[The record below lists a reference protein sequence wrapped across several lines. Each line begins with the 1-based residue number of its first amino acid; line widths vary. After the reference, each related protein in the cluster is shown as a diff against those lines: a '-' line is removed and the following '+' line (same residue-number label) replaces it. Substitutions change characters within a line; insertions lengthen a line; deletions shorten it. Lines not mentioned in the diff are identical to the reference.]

1 MKRDKDDWL
10 DQKITEEL
18 LAMADEREKELMEM
32 EELQDIDMPIEKFE
46 DIKREAERRRR
57 KSRRGILRPR
67 TAIIAAALL
76 ALLLGVGVV
85 TVGSREYRPEII
97 EREQGTETTTRIN
110 NTEDA
115 VASAYD
121 EEEVCQEIEEKLG
134 VIAPRLIYKPEGMGL
149 SEYWIDTEMGEA
161 VIKYH
166 EKNSDELQIYISK
179 DVERSSVHFEMDG
192 KKQDS
197 VFIVTTG
204 MEISVY
210 EYIDSSGNECFQSE
224 FNDFNTYYCITG
236 KMELDEYNK
245 ILENLALNNI

>member
-85 TVGSREYRPEII
+85 TVGSREYRPEI
-97 EREQGTETTTRIN
+97 REYESGDGSTTRIEN
-110 NTEDA
+110 SDSVFSE
-115 VASAYD
+115 YD
-121 EEEVCQEIEEKLG
+121 EEAVCREIEEKLG
-134 VIAPRLIYKPEGMGL
+134 VIAPRLGYQPRDMVL
-149 SEYWIDTEMGEA
+149 SEYWIDIDAGEA
-161 VIKYH
+161 TLRYRH
-166 EKNSDELQIYISK
+166 GEDELKIYISK
-179 DVERSSVHFEMDG
+179 NYHDASSNFEMDG
-192 KKQDS
+192 VELKS
-197 VFIVTTG
+197 VEIVTNG
-204 MEISVY
+204 VLAPIY
-210 EYIDSSGNECFQSE
+210 EYVDSTGRKYYQSE
-224 FNDFNTYYCITG
+224 FELYNTYYSIMG
-236 KMELDEYNK
+236 MIEQNVYEK
-245 ILENLALNNI
+245 IIENIAISNV

>member
-85 TVGSREYRPEII
+85 TVGSREYRPEI
-97 EREQGTETTTRIN
+97 REYESGDGSTTRIEN
-110 NTEDA
+110 SDSEFRE
-115 VASAYD
+115 YD

-134 VIAPRLIYKPEGMGL
+134 VIAPRLGYQPKDMVL
-149 SEYWIDTEMGEA
+149 SEYWIDEEVGEA
-161 VIKYH
+161 VIKYRQ
-166 EKNSDELQIYISK
+166 ESNELKIYINKNYYDTSTN
-179 DVERSSVHFEMDG
+179 FEMDG
-192 KKQDS
+192 AEIES
-197 VFIVTTG
+197 VEIVANG
-204 MEISVY
+204 LLVSVY
-210 EYIDSSGNECFQSE
+210 EYMDSKGEQYYQSE
-224 FNDFNTYYCITG
+224 FEIYNTYYSIMG
-236 KMELDEYNK
+236 MIEKNEYNK
-245 ILENLALNNI
+245 ILENIALNNV

>member
-97 EREQGTETTTRIN
+97 EREQGTETTTKIN

-134 VIAPRLIYKPEGMGL
+134 VIAPRLGYQPEGMTL
-149 SEYWIDTEMGEA
+149 YEYWIDVEVGEA
-161 VIKYH
+161 VVKYD
-166 EKNSDELQIYISK
+166 EDIYELQIYISK
-179 DVERSSVHFEMDG
+179 DFDESSIHFEMDG
-192 KKQDS
+192 VKRES
-197 VFIVTTG
+197 VFIVTNG
-204 MEISVY
+204 IEVPIC
-210 EYIDSSGNECFQSE
+210 EYIDSNGNRYFQSE
-224 FNDFNTYYCITG
+224 FEIFNTYYCITG
-236 KMELDEYNK
+236 KMDLEVYSE
-245 ILENLALNNI
+245 IIENLAINNV

>member
-97 EREQGTETTTRIN
+97 EREQGTETTTKIN

-134 VIAPRLIYKPEGMGL
+134 VLAPRLIYRPEGMEL
-149 SEYWIDTEMGEA
+149 VEYWTNVDEGEA
-161 VIKYH
+161 VIKYSYQ
-166 EKNSDELQIYISK
+166 NSELKIYISK
-179 DVERSSVHFEMDG
+179 DFHGSTINSELDG
-192 KKQDS
+192 VRKD
-197 VFIVTTG
+197 VIFIESNG
-204 MEISVY
+204 MEVPVY
-210 EYIDSSGNECFQSE
+210 EYLDSQNSAYYEVSFE
-224 FNDFNTYYCITG
+224 YFNTFYWVTG
-236 KMELDEYNK
+236 MIEIDEFER
-245 ILENLALNNI
+245 IIENIAIKNV

>member
-97 EREQGTETTTRIN
+97 EREQGTETTTKIN

-134 VIAPRLIYKPEGMGL
+134 VLAPRLIYKPQGMEL
-149 SEYWIDTEMGEA
+149 SEYWIDEEVGEA
-161 VIKYH
+161 VIKYRH
-166 EKNSDELQIYISK
+166 ESNELKIYINKNYYDTSAN
-179 DVERSSVHFEMDG
+179 FEMDG
-192 KKQDS
+192 AEIES
-197 VFIVTTG
+197 VEIVANG
-204 MEISVY
+204 LLVSVY
-210 EYIDSSGNECFQSE
+210 EYMDSKGEQYYQSE
-224 FNDFNTYYCITG
+224 FEIYNTYYSIMG
-236 KMELDEYNK
+236 MVEKNEYNK
-245 ILENLALNNI
+245 ILENIALNNV

>member
-85 TVGSREYRPEII
+85 TVGSREYRPEI
-97 EREQGTETTTRIN
+97 REYESGDGSTTRIEN
-110 NTEDA
+110 SDSVFSEYN
-115 VASAYD
+115 

-134 VIAPRLIYKPEGMGL
+134 VIAPRLIYRPEGMEL
-149 SEYWIDTEMGEA
+149 VDYWIDEEVGESA
-161 VIKYH
+161 IRYKH
-166 EKNSDELQIYISK
+166 GDDELKVYISK
-179 DVERSSVHFEMDG
+179 NYRDASSNFEMDG
-192 KKQDS
+192 VKLEP
-197 VFIVTTG
+197 VEMVTNG
-204 MEISVY
+204 ILAPVY
-210 EYIDSSGNECFQSE
+210 EYVDSVGRTYYQSE
-224 FNDFNTYYCITG
+224 FELYNTYYSIMG
-236 KMELDEYNK
+236 MIEQDEYGK
-245 ILENLALNNI
+245 ILENIAINNV

>member
-85 TVGSREYRPEII
+85 TVGSREYRPEI
-97 EREQGTETTTRIN
+97 REYESGDGSTTRIEN
-110 NTEDA
+110 SDSVFSE
-115 VASAYD
+115 YD
-121 EEEVCQEIEEKLG
+121 EEEVCREIEEKLG

-149 SEYWIDTEMGEA
+149 SEYWIDTEMGES
-161 VIKYH
+161 VIEY
-166 EKNSDELQIYISK
+166 EKNGKKLKIYISK
-179 DVERSSVHFEMDG
+179 DYENTSINFRVDDEKVNSVMVIANNIWVPVFKYTDPDG
-192 KKQDS
+192 KD
-197 VFIVTTG
+197 
-204 MEISVY
+204 Y
-210 EYIDSSGNECFQSE
+210 YQSE
-224 FNDFNTYYCITG
+224 FEIFDTYYSLTG
-236 KMELDEYNK
+236 MIEEEEFND
-245 ILENLALNNI
+245 ILENMTINNV

>member
-1 MKRDKDDWL
+1 MLSYQIMLKEKGKVNGNNAADEVGKNMKRDKDDWL

-97 EREQGTETTTRIN
+97 EREQGNETTTRIN

-115 VASAYD
+115 MARAYT
-121 EEEVCQEIEEKLG
+121 EEDVCQEIEEQIG
-134 VIAPRLIYKPEGMGL
+134 VIEQRLGYQQR
-149 SEYWIDTEMGEA
+149 D
-161 VIKYH
+161 
-166 EKNSDELQIYISK
+166 
-179 DVERSSVHFEMDG
+179 
-192 KKQDS
+192 
-197 VFIVTTG
+197 IV
-204 MEISVY
+204 
-210 EYIDSSGNECFQSE
+210 
-224 FNDFNTYYCITG
+224 
-236 KMELDEYNK
+236 L
-245 ILENLALNNI
+245 

>member
-134 VIAPRLIYKPEGMGL
+134 VIAPRLGYQPRDMVL
-149 SEYWIDTEMGEA
+149 SEYWIDIDAGEA
-161 VIKYH
+161 TLRYRH
-166 EKNSDELQIYISK
+166 GEDELKVYISK
-179 DVERSSVHFEMDG
+179 NYHDASSNFEMDG
-192 KKQDS
+192 VELKS
-197 VFIVTTG
+197 VEIVTNG
-204 MEISVY
+204 VLAPIY
-210 EYIDSSGNECFQSE
+210 EYVDSTGRKYYQSE
-224 FNDFNTYYCITG
+224 FELYNTYYSIMG
-236 KMELDEYNK
+236 MIEQNVYEK
-245 ILENLALNNI
+245 IIENIAISNV

>member
-85 TVGSREYRPEII
+85 TVGSREYKPEI
-97 EREQGTETTTRIN
+97 REYESGDGSTTRIEN
-110 NTEDA
+110 SDSEFRE
-115 VASAYD
+115 YD

-134 VIAPRLIYKPEGMGL
+134 VIAPRLGYQPKDMVL
-149 SEYWIDTEMGEA
+149 SEYWIDEEVGEA
-161 VIKYH
+161 VIKYRQ
-166 EKNSDELQIYISK
+166 ESNELKIYINKNYYDTSAN
-179 DVERSSVHFEMDG
+179 FEMDG
-192 KKQDS
+192 AEIES
-197 VFIVTTG
+197 VEIVANG
-204 MEISVY
+204 LLVSVY
-210 EYIDSSGNECFQSE
+210 EYMDSKGEQYYQSE
-224 FNDFNTYYCITG
+224 FEIYNTYYSIMG
-236 KMELDEYNK
+236 MIEKNEYNK
-245 ILENLALNNI
+245 ILENIALNNV

>member
-85 TVGSREYRPEII
+85 TVGSREYRPEI
-97 EREQGTETTTRIN
+97 REYESGDGSTTRIEN
-110 NTEDA
+110 SDSEFRTY
-115 VASAYD
+115 S

-134 VIAPRLIYKPEGMGL
+134 VIAPRLGYQPRDMVL
-149 SEYWIDTEMGEA
+149 SEYWIDIDAGEA
-161 VIKYH
+161 TLRYRH
-166 EKNSDELQIYISK
+166 GEDELKIYISK
-179 DVERSSVHFEMDG
+179 NYHDASSNFEMDG
-192 KKQDS
+192 VELKS
-197 VFIVTTG
+197 VEIVTNG
-204 MEISVY
+204 VLAPIY
-210 EYIDSSGNECFQSE
+210 EYVDSTGRKYYQSE
-224 FNDFNTYYCITG
+224 FELYNTYYSIMG
-236 KMELDEYNK
+236 MIEQNVYEK
-245 ILENLALNNI
+245 IIENIAISNV

>member
-85 TVGSREYRPEII
+85 TVGSREYRPEIREY
-97 EREQGTETTTRIN
+97 ERGDGSTTRIEN
-110 NTEDA
+110 SDSEFRTY
-115 VASAYD
+115 S

-134 VIAPRLIYKPEGMGL
+134 VIAPRLGYQPKDMML
-149 SEYWIDTEMGEA
+149 SEYWVDEEAGEA
-161 VIKYH
+161 AVEYVR
-166 EKNSDELQIYISK
+166 NDDELQIYISK
-179 DVERSSVHFEMDG
+179 DIDESSIHFEIDG
-192 KKQDS
+192 NKQGTI
-197 VFIVTTG
+197 FIIANGIEVP
-204 MEISVY
+204 VY
-210 EYIDSSGNECFQSE
+210 EYIDLDNNRCFQSE
-224 FNDFNTYYCITG
+224 FETFNTYYCITG
-236 KMELDEYNK
+236 KMELEEYSE
-245 ILENLALNNI
+245 ILENLAINNV

>member
-85 TVGSREYRPEII
+85 TVGSREYRPE
-97 EREQGTETTTRIN
+97 
-110 NTEDA
+110 
-115 VASAYD
+115 S
-121 EEEVCQEIEEKLG
+121 
-134 VIAPRLIYKPEGMGL
+134 
-149 SEYWIDTEMGEA
+149 ID
-161 VIKYH
+161 
-166 EKNSDELQIYISK
+166 
-179 DVERSSVHFEMDG
+179 R
-192 KKQDS
+192 
-197 VFIVTTG
+197 
-204 MEISVY
+204 
-210 EYIDSSGNECFQSE
+210 
-224 FNDFNTYYCITG
+224 
-236 KMELDEYNK
+236 
-245 ILENLALNNI
+245 

>member
-85 TVGSREYRPEII
+85 TVGSREYRPEI
-97 EREQGTETTTRIN
+97 REYESGDGSTTRIEN
-110 NTEDA
+110 SDSVFSE
-115 VASAYD
+115 YD
-121 EEEVCQEIEEKLG
+121 EEEVCREIEEKLG
-134 VIAPRLIYKPEGMGL
+134 VIAPRLIYRPGGMELIG
-149 SEYWIDTEMGEA
+149 YFVNINMGEA
-161 VIKYH
+161 VLKY
-166 EKNSDELQIYISK
+166 EYDNDELQIYISK
-179 DVERSSVHFEMDG
+179 DFHNSSINFEMDG
-192 KKQDS
+192 IQIGSVVMETSEIELPILEYQDS
-197 VFIVTTG
+197 EGETYYETSFEFLDTYYLFTG
-204 MEISVY
+204 MLEQ
-210 EYIDSSGNECFQSE
+210 EE
-224 FNDFNTYYCITG
+224 F
-236 KMELDEYNK
+236 KK
-245 ILENLALNNI
+245 ILENIIIENI

>member
-97 EREQGTETTTRIN
+97 EREQGTETTTRVN

-115 VASAYD
+115 MARAYS

-134 VIAPRLIYKPEGMGL
+134 VIAPRLIYRPEGMELADYQILGP
-149 SEYWIDTEMGEA
+149 EGEA
-161 VIKYH
+161 IIKY
-166 EKNSDELQIYISK
+166 NYNGNELKIYISK
-179 DVERSSVHFEMDG
+179 DFQNSSINFDVDG
-192 KKQDS
+192 VQLIP
-197 VFIVTTG
+197 IV
-204 MEISVY
+204 MEASGTDISVY
-210 EYIDSSGNECFQSE
+210 EYLDPDNNSYYEGRFEL
-224 FNDFNTYYCITG
+224 FNTYYSITG
-236 KMELDEYNK
+236 MIEYEEFK
-245 ILENLALNNI
+245 KVLENINIKNN

>member
-85 TVGSREYRPEII
+85 TVGSREYRPEI
-97 EREQGTETTTRIN
+97 REYESGDGSTTRIEN
-110 NTEDA
+110 SDSEFRTY
-115 VASAYD
+115 S

-134 VIAPRLIYKPEGMGL
+134 VIAPRLGYQPKDMFI
-149 SEYWIDTEMGEA
+149 SEYWIDTELGEA
-161 VIKYH
+161 IVKY
-166 EKNSDELQIYISK
+166 KQNNNELKFYISK
-179 DVERSSVHFEMDG
+179 DYHDTSINFEMDG
-192 KKQDS
+192 VEMDPVMVVTNDIWVPVYRYNDS
-197 VFIVTTG
+197 HG
-204 MEISVY
+204 KNY
-210 EYIDSSGNECFQSE
+210 YQSE
-224 FNDFNTYYCITG
+224 FEVFDTYYSLTG
-236 KMELDEYNK
+236 SIEQDEFNS
-245 ILENLALNNI
+245 ILENIAINNV

>member
-85 TVGSREYRPEII
+85 TVGSREYRPEIREY
-97 EREQGTETTTRIN
+97 ERGDGSTTRIEN
-110 NTEDA
+110 SDSVFSE
-115 VASAYD
+115 YD
-121 EEEVCQEIEEKLG
+121 EEEVCREIEEKLG
-134 VIAPRLIYKPEGMGL
+134 VIAPRLIYRPEGMVL
-149 SEYWIDTEMGEA
+149 TEYEIYETGDLG
-161 VIKYH
+161 VIVYEYKG
-166 EKNSDELQIYISK
+166 NELQIYISK
-179 DVERSSVHFEMDG
+179 DFREASINFEIDG
-192 KKQDS
+192 VKED
-197 VFIVTTG
+197 FILVG
-204 MEISVY
+204 AIGQEIPVY
-210 EYIDSSGNECFQSE
+210 EYSDSENNKYYECNFE
-224 FNDFNTYYCITG
+224 FLNTYYSITG
-236 KMELDEYNK
+236 MLDKDMFVN
-245 ILENLALNNI
+245 ILENITLKNL

>member
-85 TVGSREYRPEII
+85 TVGSREYRPEI
-97 EREQGTETTTRIN
+97 REYESGDGSTTRIEN
-110 NTEDA
+110 SDSEFRTY
-115 VASAYD
+115 S

-134 VIAPRLIYKPEGMGL
+134 VIAPRLIYRPEGTVL
-149 SEYWIDTEMGEA
+149 TEYWIDEEIGEA
-161 VIKYH
+161 AVRYK
-166 EKNSDELQIYISK
+166 KGNDELKVYISK
-179 DVERSSVHFEMDG
+179 NYHDASSNFEMDG
-192 KKQDS
+192 VKLES
-197 VFIVTTG
+197 VEIVTNG
-204 MEISVY
+204 IAVPVY
-210 EYIDSSGNECFQSE
+210 KYVDSAGREYYQSE
-224 FNDFNTYYCITG
+224 FELYSTYYSIMG
-236 KMELDEYNK
+236 MIEQNEYEK
-245 ILENLALNNI
+245 ILENIAINNI

>member
-134 VIAPRLIYKPEGMGL
+134 VIAPRLIYRPEGMVL
-149 SEYWIDTEMGEA
+149 TKYWIDEDTGEA
-161 VIKYH
+161 LIQYDYL
-166 EKNSDELQIYISK
+166 EDELKVYISK
-179 DVERSSVHFEMDG
+179 DYLNSSINLEVDG
-192 KKQDS
+192 LQIDT
-197 VFIVTTG
+197 VI
-204 MEISVY
+204 METNGIEFPVY
-210 EYIDSSGNECFQSE
+210 EYRDSN
-224 FNDFNTYYCITG
+224 NKTYYG
-236 KMELDEYNK
+236 ASFELYNK
-245 ILENLALNNI
+245 YS

>member
-115 VASAYD
+115 MARAYS

-134 VIAPRLIYKPEGMGL
+134 VIAPRLIYRPEGMELADYQILGP
-149 SEYWIDTEMGEA
+149 EGEA
-161 VIKYH
+161 IIKY
-166 EKNSDELQIYISK
+166 NYNGNELKIYISK
-179 DVERSSVHFEMDG
+179 DFQNSSINFDVDG
-192 KKQDS
+192 VQLTP
-197 VFIVTTG
+197 IV
-204 MEISVY
+204 MEASGTDISVY
-210 EYIDSSGNECFQSE
+210 EYLDPDNNSYYEGRFEL
-224 FNDFNTYYCITG
+224 FNTYYSITG
-236 KMELDEYNK
+236 MIEYEEFK
-245 ILENLALNNI
+245 KVLENINIKNN

>member
-85 TVGSREYRPEII
+85 TVGSREYRPEI
-97 EREQGTETTTRIN
+97 REYESGDGSTTRIEN
-110 NTEDA
+110 SDSEFRTY
-115 VASAYD
+115 S

-134 VIAPRLIYKPEGMGL
+134 VIAPRLIYKPQGMEL
-149 SEYWIDTEMGEA
+149 YEYWIDEDTGEA
-161 VIKYH
+161 VIKYRRDNNDL
-166 EKNSDELQIYISK
+166 KIYISK
-179 DVERSSVHFEMDG
+179 DYHDTSINFEMDG
-192 KKQDS
+192 IEKDS
-197 VFIVTTG
+197 IMVVANDIWV
-204 MEISVY
+204 SVY
-210 EYIDSSGNECFQSE
+210 EYVDPYGENYYQSGFELY
-224 FNDFNTYYCITG
+224 NTYYSLTG
-236 KMELDEYNK
+236 MIDYDEFNI
-245 ILENLALNNI
+245 ILENIAVNNV

>member
-85 TVGSREYRPEII
+85 TVGSREYRPEI
-97 EREQGTETTTRIN
+97 REYESGDGSTTRIEN
-110 NTEDA
+110 SDSVFSE
-115 VASAYD
+115 YD
-121 EEEVCQEIEEKLG
+121 EEEVCREIEEKLG
-134 VIAPRLIYKPEGMGL
+134 VLAPRLIYKPEGMGL
-149 SEYWIDTEMGEA
+149 SEYWIDTEMGES
-161 VIKYH
+161 VIEY
-166 EKNSDELQIYISK
+166 EKNGKKLKIYISK
-179 DVERSSVHFEMDG
+179 DYENTSINFRVDDEKVNSVMVIANNIWVPVFKYTDPDG
-192 KKQDS
+192 KD
-197 VFIVTTG
+197 
-204 MEISVY
+204 Y
-210 EYIDSSGNECFQSE
+210 YQSE
-224 FNDFNTYYCITG
+224 FEIFDTYYSLTG
-236 KMELDEYNK
+236 MIEEEEFND
-245 ILENLALNNI
+245 ILENMTINNV

>member
-134 VIAPRLIYKPEGMGL
+134 VIAPRLVYRPEGMVL
-149 SEYWIDTEMGEA
+149 TEYQIFDIEGEA
-161 VIKYH
+161 IVKYQYL
-166 EKNSDELQIYISK
+166 ENELKIYISK
-179 DVERSSVHFEMDG
+179 DFSDSSINSDLDG
-192 KKQDS
+192 EKKGS
-197 VFIVTTG
+197 ILVGSNGKELT
-204 MEISVY
+204 VY
-210 EYIDSSGNECFQSE
+210 EYYDSEGKAYYGTFFE
-224 FNDFNTYYCITG
+224 FLNTYYWIIG
-236 KMELDEYNK
+236 MMPMEDFNN
-245 ILENLALNNI
+245 ILENIALNNA

>member
-97 EREQGTETTTRIN
+97 EREQGNETTTKIN
-110 NTEDA
+110 NTENA

-134 VIAPRLIYKPEGMGL
+134 VIAPRLIYRPEGMTL
-149 SEYWIDTEMGEA
+149 TDYWIDKEIGEA
-161 VIKYH
+161 AVEYV
-166 EKNSDELQIYISK
+166 KNDEELQIYISK
-179 DVERSSVHFEMDG
+179 DIGDSSIHFEIDG
-192 KKQDS
+192 NKYGS
-197 VFIVTTG
+197 VFIVANG
-204 MEISVY
+204 IEVPVY
-210 EYIDSSGNECFQSE
+210 EYIDSNNNNCYQSE
-224 FNDFNTYYCITG
+224 FEIFNTYYCITG
-236 KMELDEYNK
+236 KMELERFNE
-245 ILENLALNNI
+245 ILENLAINNV

>member
-85 TVGSREYRPEII
+85 TVGSREYRPEIREY
-97 EREQGTETTTRIN
+97 ERGDGSTTRIEN
-110 NTEDA
+110 SDSVFSE
-115 VASAYD
+115 YD
-121 EEEVCQEIEEKLG
+121 EEEVCREIEEKLG
-134 VIAPRLIYKPEGMGL
+134 VIAPRLIYRPEGMVL
-149 SEYWIDTEMGEA
+149 TEYWIDEEIGEA
-161 VIKYH
+161 IVKY
-166 EKNSDELQIYISK
+166 KQGNNELKMYISK
-179 DVERSSVHFEMDG
+179 DHYDTSINFEMDG
-192 KKQDS
+192 AEIDS
-197 VFIVTTG
+197 VMIVANG
-204 MEISVY
+204 MWVPVY
-210 EYIDSSGNECFQSE
+210 EYRDSSGISYYQSE
-224 FNDFNTYYCITG
+224 FEVFDTYYSLTG
-236 KMELDEYNK
+236 IIGQDEFNS
-245 ILENLALNNI
+245 ILENIAINNV

>member
-85 TVGSREYRPEII
+85 TVGSREYRPEI
-97 EREQGTETTTRIN
+97 REYESGDGSTTRIEN
-110 NTEDA
+110 SDSEFR
-115 VASAYD
+115 AYS

-134 VIAPRLIYKPEGMGL
+134 VIVPRLIYRPESMKI
-149 SEYWIDTEMGEA
+149 SEYWYNEDLGEA
-161 VIKYH
+161 VIKY
-166 EKNSDELQIYISK
+166 KYNNDELKIYISK
-179 DVERSSVHFEMDG
+179 DYYDSSVNFEVDG
-192 KKQDS
+192 
-197 VFIVTTG
+197 I
-204 MEISVY
+204 EIGSAVV
-210 EYIDSSGNECFQSE
+210 ESSGVSIPIFKYKDINGDEYYQGE
-224 FNDFNTYYCITG
+224 FEQFNTYYSILG
-236 KMELDEYNK
+236 MMEIEEYIK
-245 ILENLALNNI
+245 ILENITINNV

>member
-134 VIAPRLIYKPEGMGL
+134 VLAPRLIYKPQGMEL
-149 SEYWIDTEMGEA
+149 SEYWIDEEVGEA
-161 VIKYH
+161 VIKYRH
-166 EKNSDELQIYISK
+166 ESNELKIYI
-179 DVERSSVHFEMDG
+179 
-192 KKQDS
+192 
-197 VFIVTTG
+197 
-204 MEISVY
+204 
-210 EYIDSSGNECFQSE
+210 
-224 FNDFNTYYCITG
+224 
-236 KMELDEYNK
+236 
-245 ILENLALNNI
+245 NN

>member
-97 EREQGTETTTRIN
+97 EREQGTETTTKIN

-115 VASAYD
+115 TARAYT

-134 VIAPRLIYKPEGMGL
+134 VIAPRLIYKPQGMEL
-149 SEYWIDTEMGEA
+149 SEYWIDEEVGEA
-161 VIKYH
+161 VIKYRH
-166 EKNSDELQIYISK
+166 ESNELKIYINKNYYDTSAN
-179 DVERSSVHFEMDG
+179 FEMDG
-192 KKQDS
+192 AEIES
-197 VFIVTTG
+197 VEIVANG
-204 MEISVY
+204 LLVSVY
-210 EYIDSSGNECFQSE
+210 EYMDSKGEQYYQSE
-224 FNDFNTYYCITG
+224 FEIYNTYYSIMG
-236 KMELDEYNK
+236 MVEKNEYNK
-245 ILENLALNNI
+245 ILENIALNNV

>member
-85 TVGSREYRPEII
+85 TVGSREYRPEI
-97 EREQGTETTTRIN
+97 REYESGDGSTTRIEN
-110 NTEDA
+110 SDSVFSE
-115 VASAYD
+115 YD
-121 EEEVCQEIEEKLG
+121 EEEVCREIEEKLG
-134 VIAPRLIYKPEGMGL
+134 VIAPRLGYQPKDMKL
-149 SEYWIDTEMGEA
+149 SEYWINENMGEA
-161 VIKYH
+161 VVKY
-166 EKNSDELQIYISK
+166 EYGNNELKIYISK
-179 DVERSSVHFEMDG
+179 DYFDASINFEMDG
-192 KKQDS
+192 
-197 VFIVTTG
+197 I
-204 MEISVY
+204 EIGSILVETSELQVPIY
-210 EYIDSSGNECFQSE
+210 E
-224 FNDFNTYYCITG
+224 FNDFGNEKYYQAEFEQFNTYYSVLG
-236 KMELDEYNK
+236 MMELEDYMK
-245 ILENLALNNI
+245 ILENIAINNV